1 MAQVSKQL
9 VIYDFDW
16 SMADQDTDRWIFEVN
31 NIKLRRRMKDNPDN
45 LQWTDL
51 VAQCC
56 ERLHAAGG
64 TREDI
69 ENALRIMPFHPAMI
83 RAIKKLKS
91 DSVPQ
96 TTLLCLSNANQVFID
111 TILGHRGLSDAFD
124 EIITNPAEWRSD
136 GLLQVRRR
144 IDPHGPQH
152 SCQPK
157 HVQRHGI
164 LGKSFIT
171 EADCAAIGEELE
183 AYLNRKGSDGFYD
196 RMVYVGDGRN
206 DFCPILRLREQDV
219 VLARVGRGLEERIKE
234 EGAASGLKARVIY
247 WAGAWEVEELFP
259 KLGQAE
265 SGEWHADDM

>member
-111 TILGHRGLSDAFD
+111 TILGNGDQTAFSKFGEESTLMALS
-124 EIITNPAEWRSD
+124 TPA
-136 GLLQVRRR
+136 
-144 IDPHGPQH
+144 
-152 SCQPK
+152 
-157 HVQRHGI
+157 
-164 LGKSFIT
+164 KSV
-171 EADCAAIGEELE
+171 AAQTCEELE

>member
-1 MAQVSKQL
+1 MAQVRKQL

-31 NIKLRRRMKDNPDN
+31 DIALRRRMKDNPDN
-45 LQWTDL
+45 MQWTDL

-56 ERLHAAGG
+56 EKLHAAGG

-69 ENALRIMPFHPAMI
+69 ENALRVMPFHPAMI

-91 DSVPQ
+91 DSVPN

-111 TILGHRGLSDAFD
+111 TILEHRGLRDAFD
-124 EIITNPAEWRSD
+124 EIITNPATWRSD

-144 IDPHGPQH
+144 IDPSGRQH
-152 SCQPK
+152 SCQVGCSPNMCK
-157 HVQRHGI
+157 
-164 LGKSFIT
+164 
-171 EADCAAIGEELE
+171 GEELE

-196 RMVYVGDGRN
+196 RMVYVGDGKN

-247 WAGAWEVEELFP
+247 WGGAWEVEELFP

-265 SGEWHADDM
+265 GREWLADDM